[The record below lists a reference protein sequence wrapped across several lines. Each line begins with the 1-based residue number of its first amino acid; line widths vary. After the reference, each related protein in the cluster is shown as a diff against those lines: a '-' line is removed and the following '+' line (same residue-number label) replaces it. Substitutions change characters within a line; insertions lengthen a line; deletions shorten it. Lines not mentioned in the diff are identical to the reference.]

1 MLVPLDRGL
10 SASGSSS
17 QPVTFNWLDSR
28 NYNLKRVWPV
38 SHALYLLT
46 LLFST
51 AKLKTDYKYKSCKET
66 AQKED
71 FMYHTIVTL
80 KKGEGRTIKSGGAW
94 VFDNEID
101 TITGRFKNG
110 DLVTVHDFD
119 GYPMGSGFINQNS
132 KIRIRMMTR
141 KADQEIDHAFLT
153 MRVKNAWDYR
163 KTTVDTSSCRIIFGE
178 ADFLPGLV
186 IDKYEDIL
194 VVECLALGMEAFKEE
209 IVMILKELLAKDG
222 ITIRGVYE
230 RSDANERTKE
240 GLPKVKG
247 FIGEEFDTTVE
258 IVENGVHYLVDVAN
272 GQKTGFFLDQKYNRL
287 AMQRICK
294 GKKVLDCF
302 THMGTFALNAG
313 IAGASDVT
321 GLDISEYAVSQAEA
335 NARLNGLQDTVHFR
349 CANVLDELPKLAAAG
364 EKYDVVILDPPAF
377 TKSREATKNAIKG
390 YREINMKGLKL
401 VKDGGYFATC
411 SCSHFMTQE
420 LLAKTVKEAAKATH
434 KRLRQVE
441 IRTQA
446 PDHPILWAADESYD
460 LKFFIFQV
468 VEEK

>member
-1 MLVPLDRGL
+1 M
-10 SASGSSS
+10 SA
-17 QPVTFNWLDSR
+17 
-28 NYNLKRVWPV
+28 
-38 SHALYLLT
+38 
-46 LLFST
+46 
-51 AKLKTDYKYKSCKET
+51 
-66 AQKED
+66 
-71 FMYHTIVTL
+71 IVTL
-80 KKGEGRTIKSGGAW
+80 KKGEGRTIKAGGAW
-94 VFDNEID
+94 IFDNEID

-110 DLVTVHDFD
+110 EVVTVHDFD
-119 GYPMGSGFINQNS
+119 GYPMGKGFINQNS

-141 KADQEIDHAFLT
+141 KPDQEIDESFLK
-153 MRVKNAWDYR
+153 MRVKNAWEYR

-186 IDKYEDIL
+186 IDKYEDVL
-194 VVECLALGMEAFKEE
+194 VVECLALGMEQFKET
-209 IVMILKELLAKDG
+209 IVNFLKEILAEDG
-222 ITIRGVYE
+222 IKIRGVYE

-240 GLPKVKG
+240 GLSKVKG
-247 FIGEEFDTTVE
+247 FIGDAFDTNVE
-258 IVENGVHYLVDVAN
+258 IVENGVHYMVDVAN

-313 IAGASDVT
+313 IAGAADVT

-335 NARLNGLQDTVHFR
+335 NARLNHLENNVHFR
-349 CANVLDELPKLAAAG
+349 QANVLDELPKLAQAG

-401 VKDGGYFATC
+401 VKDGGYLATC
-411 SCSHFMTQE
+411 SCSHFMTQD

-441 IRTQA
+441 FRTQA
-446 PDHPILWAADESYD
+446 PDHPILWAADESYY

-468 VEEK
+468 VDEK

>member
-1 MLVPLDRGL
+1 MEY
-10 SASGSSS
+10 AI
-17 QPVTFNWLDSR
+17 
-28 NYNLKRVWPV
+28 
-38 SHALYLLT
+38 A
-46 LLFST
+46 
-51 AKLKTDYKYKSCKET
+51 
-66 AQKED
+66 
-71 FMYHTIVTL
+71 TL
-80 KKGEGRTIKSGGAW
+80 KKGEGRALKAGGAW
-94 VFDNEID
+94 IYDNEIESVMGHFED
-101 TITGRFKNG
+101 G
-110 DLVTVHDFD
+110 DLVLVRDFD
-119 GYPMGSGFINQNS
+119 GYGLGKGFINRHS

-141 KADQEIDHAFLT
+141 NPEQEIDREFIHN
-153 MRVKNAWDYR
+153 RVKAAWEYR
-163 KTTVDTSSCRIIFGE
+163 KKTVDTSSCRVIFGE
-178 ADFLPGLV
+178 ADWIPGMV
-186 IDKYEDIL
+186 VDKFSDVL
-194 VVECLALGMEAFKEE
+194 VVQTLALGIDRMKETVIE
-209 IVMILKELLAKDG
+209 ELEKVLAEDG
-222 ITIRGVYE
+222 VSIRGVYE

-335 NARLNGLQDTVHFR
+335 NARLNGLQNTVHFR

-441 IRTQA
+441 FRTQA
-446 PDHPILWAADESYD
+446 PDHPILWAADESYY

-468 VEEK
+468 VEER

>member
-1 MLVPLDRGL
+1 M
-10 SASGSSS
+10 SA
-17 QPVTFNWLDSR
+17 
-28 NYNLKRVWPV
+28 
-38 SHALYLLT
+38 
-46 LLFST
+46 
-51 AKLKTDYKYKSCKET
+51 
-66 AQKED
+66 
-71 FMYHTIVTL
+71 IVTL
-80 KKGEGRTIKSGGAW
+80 KKGEGRTIKAGGAW
-94 VFDNEID
+94 IFDNEID

-110 DLVTVHDFD
+110 EVVTVHDFD
-119 GYPMGSGFINQNS
+119 GYPMGKGFINQNS

-141 KADQEIDHAFLT
+141 KPDQEIDEAFLK
-153 MRVKNAWDYR
+153 MRVKNAWEYR

-186 IDKYEDIL
+186 IDKYEDVL
-194 VVECLALGMEAFKEE
+194 VVECLALGMEQFKEI
-209 IVMILKELLAKDG
+209 IVNFLKEILAEDG
-222 ITIRGVYE
+222 IKIRGVYE

-240 GLPKVKG
+240 GLSKVKG
-247 FIGEEFDTTVE
+247 FIGDAFDTNVE
-258 IVENGVHYLVDVAN
+258 IVENGVHYMVDVAN

-313 IAGASDVT
+313 IAGAVDVT

-335 NARLNGLQDTVHFR
+335 NARLNHLENNVHFR
-349 CANVLDELPKLAAAG
+349 QANVLDELPKLAQAG

-401 VKDGGYFATC
+401 VKDGGYLATC
-411 SCSHFMTQE
+411 SSSHFMTQD

-441 IRTQA
+441 FRTQA
-446 PDHPILWAADESYD
+446 PDHPILWAADESYY
-460 LKFFIFQV
+460 LKFYIFQV
-468 VEEK
+468 VDER

>member
-1 MLVPLDRGL
+1 M
-10 SASGSSS
+10 SA
-17 QPVTFNWLDSR
+17 
-28 NYNLKRVWPV
+28 
-38 SHALYLLT
+38 
-46 LLFST
+46 
-51 AKLKTDYKYKSCKET
+51 
-66 AQKED
+66 
-71 FMYHTIVTL
+71 IVTL
-80 KKGEGRTIKSGGAW
+80 KKGEGRTIKAGGAW
-94 VFDNEID
+94 IFDNEID

-110 DLVTVHDFD
+110 EVVTVHDFD
-119 GYPMGSGFINQNS
+119 GYPMGKGFINQNS

-141 KADQEIDHAFLT
+141 KPDQEIDEAFLK
-153 MRVKNAWDYR
+153 MRVKNAWEYR

-186 IDKYEDIL
+186 IDKYEDVL
-194 VVECLALGMEAFKEE
+194 VVECLALGMEQFKET
-209 IVMILKELLAKDG
+209 IVNFLKDILAEDG
-222 ITIRGVYE
+222 IKIRGVYE

-240 GLPKVKG
+240 GLSKVKG
-247 FIGEEFDTTVE
+247 FIGDAFDTNVE
-258 IVENGVHYLVDVAN
+258 IVENGVHYMVDVAN

-313 IAGASDVT
+313 IAGAADVT

-335 NARLNGLQDTVHFR
+335 NARLNHLENTVHFR
-349 CANVLDELPKLAAAG
+349 QANVLDELPKLAQAE

-401 VKDGGYFATC
+401 VKDGGYLATC

-441 IRTQA
+441 FRTQA
-446 PDHPILWAADESYD
+446 PDHPILWAADESYY
-460 LKFFIFQV
+460 LKFFVFQV
-468 VEEK
+468 VDER